1 MGPNKGKINI
11 LIRVI
16 IKGKIKSKWNLAC
29 GKVEVKV
36 KLELLM
42 REEDWRREHWIKVN
56 GTFTVTS

>member
-1 MGPNKGKINI
+1 MGPNKGKVNI

-36 KLELLM
+36 K
-42 REEDWRREHWIKVN
+42 VN